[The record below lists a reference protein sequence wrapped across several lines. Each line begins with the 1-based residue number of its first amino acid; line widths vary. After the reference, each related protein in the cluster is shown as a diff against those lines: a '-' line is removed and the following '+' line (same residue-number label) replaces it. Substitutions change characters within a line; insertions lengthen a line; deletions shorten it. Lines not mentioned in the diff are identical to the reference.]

1 MDPGINKS
9 GDFLALGLIVF
20 RATLVPPYNPGEVT
34 RMIRVAIADDHIVVR
49 EGLAELLTRS
59 GRVTVVGEASD
70 GDEAVRLAAQERPDV
85 MLLDIT
91 MPGKDG
97 IEATAEICS
106 MDIPTRVLILT
117 MHPDEQHAVRTLQ
130 AGASGYVWKGA
141 RFDDLVEAVV
151 RVHAGET
158 LIPDYLRSA
167 LGEKEREGARDIADG
182 LSRREFQVMKRLA
195 LGMTNREIADELGVS
210 VKTIDTH
217 RGNVLKKL
225 QLRNNSDITRFAVQ
239 RGFVNC

>member
-1 MDPGINKS
+1 
-9 GDFLALGLIVF
+9 
-20 RATLVPPYNPGEVT
+20 
-34 RMIRVAIADDHIVVR
+34 MIRVAIADDHPIVR

-59 GRVTVVGEASD
+59 GQVAVVGKASD
-70 GDEAVRLAAQERPDV
+70 GDEAIGLAARERPDV
-85 MLLDIT
+85 MLIDIT

-97 IEATAEICS
+97 IEATAEICA
-106 MDIPTRVLILT
+106 MDISTRVLILT

-141 RFDDLVEAVV
+141 RFEDLVDAVM
-151 RVHAGET
+151 RVNAGET
-158 LIPDYLRSA
+158 YIPDYLRSA
-167 LGEKEREGARDIADG
+167 LSDKDRDKERDVADG

-195 LGMTNREIADELGVS
+195 QGLTNREIADELGIS
-210 VKTIDTH
+210 VKTVDTH